1 MDGLKPCP
9 FCGGK
14 AYTRESVYVLE
25 SSYTL
30 NWTIYCG
37 TYDCIASM
45 GGKQYTSKEKA
56 IAAWN
61 NREGYRTVDNAF
73 QSAVSK
79 WAHADAEN
87 RTLRELVTDMHTL
100 LQRCCDGTG
109 LSACIMDRCRM
120 SGENGSCDL
129 EKIEDRMR
137 DLGIGV
143 E

>member
-1 MDGLKPCP
+1 MHSNASIGGEAYALECEYANIWTICCRT
-9 FCGGK
+9 FGCMAFEGGK
-14 AYTRESVYVLE
+14 HY
-25 SSYTL
+25 SSE
-30 NWTIYCG
+30 
-37 TYDCIASM
+37 
-45 GGKQYTSKEKA
+45 EKA
-56 IAAWN
+56 ISAWN

-73 QSAVSK
+73 KSAVSK

-120 SGENGSCDL
+120 SGENGGCNL

-137 DLGIGV
+137 DLGIEV
-143 E
+143 NANDND